1 MVRRWSSINIINKH
15 SLTQFKTFQR
25 ASTEVLFREN
35 LSFRKELRKVS
46 FMTRKSW
53 SRRKHIGQ
61 WLIYHNI
68 MANWSADYRFFK
80 KYNKSMLIQNL
91 FTNSFLTYNFL
102 MLKKANT
109 GSFVGSEHFLY
120 SFTTK
125 KVYHYFLKY
134 QTTSFNIFNFVKNYN
149 LFLMTQPTV
158 KQAFLPANLTQ
169 LQTTYNFSQN
179 ALFSSASKPTDN
191 THLLEIH
198 HLLTQLVL
206 INSVDLYKTFT
217 MLTFLNAQV

>member
-1 MVRRWSSINIINKH
+1 
-15 SLTQFKTFQR
+15 
-25 ASTEVLFREN
+25 
-35 LSFRKELRKVS
+35 
-46 FMTRKSW
+46 
-53 SRRKHIGQ
+53 
-61 WLIYHNI
+61 
-68 MANWSADYRFFK
+68 
-80 KYNKSMLIQNL
+80 MLIQNL

-217 MLTFLNAQV
+217 MLTFLNVQV